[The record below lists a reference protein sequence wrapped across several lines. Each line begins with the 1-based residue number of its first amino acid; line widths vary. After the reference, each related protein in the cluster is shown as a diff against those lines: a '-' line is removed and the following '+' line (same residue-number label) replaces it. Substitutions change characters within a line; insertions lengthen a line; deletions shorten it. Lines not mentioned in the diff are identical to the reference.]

1 MEWITGLTYNGA
13 NSLVVCELLPMPS
26 LIATTLLWAF
36 SFSLIGVYLAGQVD
50 SWFAVFIRVALAF
63 LVFLPFL
70 RLRGVTL
77 RQILLYMSMGAC
89 QLGVMYL
96 FYYHAFLYLSVA
108 EILLFTIMTPIY
120 VTLLYDILAG
130 NRLRWGY
137 FLSALLAV
145 IGAAVI
151 RYNQLSAQF
160 WVGLGLIQAANVCFA
175 VGQVG
180 YKRLMEVYPMPQRN
194 AFSWFYLGALCVAS
208 IGCLLFGDFSKM
220 PTTALQWGILVWLG
234 IGASGLGYFMWNYG
248 ATQVDAGTLAIMNNA
263 LIPAGLVVNF
273 ALWQH
278 NVDWIRLI
286 IGGGIILAS
295 LWVHKK
301 WVVSRP
307 VSA

>member
-1 MEWITGLTYNGA
+1 
-13 NSLVVCELLPMPS
+13 MPS

-63 LVFLPFL
+63 IVFLPFL
-70 RLRGVTL
+70 RFKGVTL
-77 RQILLYMSMGAC
+77 RQMLLYMSVGAL
-89 QLGVMYL
+89 QLGLMYL

-137 FLSALLAV
+137 ILSALLAV

-151 RYNQLSAQF
+151 RYNPLSAQF
-160 WVGLGLIQAANVCFA
+160 WVGLGLIQGANVCFA
-175 VGQVG
+175 IGQVG

-194 AFSWFYLGALCVAS
+194 AFSWFYFGALCVA
-208 IGCLLFGDFSKM
+208 GVGWLLFGDAGKM
-220 PTTALQWGILVWLG
+220 PTTSLQWGILIWLG
-234 IGASGLGYFMWNYG
+234 VGASGLGYFMWNYG

-278 NVDWIRLI
+278 DVDWLRLV
-286 IGGGIILAS
+286 IGEALS
-295 LWVHKK
+295 LLLSGCIK
-301 WVVSRP
+301 SG
-307 VSA
+307 

>member
-1 MEWITGLTYNGA
+1 
-13 NSLVVCELLPMPS
+13 MPS

-63 LVFLPFL
+63 VVFLPFL

-77 RQILLYMSMGAC
+77 RQIVLYMGVGAC
-89 QLGVMYL
+89 QLGLMYL

-137 FLSALLAV
+137 LLSALLAV

-160 WVGLGLIQAANVCFA
+160 WVGLCLIQAANVCFA

-180 YKRLMEVYPMPQRN
+180 YKRLMEIYPMPQRN
-194 AFSWFYLGALCVAS
+194 AFSWFYFGALCVAS
-208 IGCLLFGDFSKM
+208 VGCLLFGDFSKM
-220 PTTALQWGILVWLG
+220 PTTTLQWGILIWLG

-278 NVDWIRLI
+278 NVDWARLA
-286 IGGGIILAS
+286 IGGGIILVS

-307 VSA
+307 ASA